1 MSAPEPEP
9 AEPGV
14 ASGAAEL
21 GVALER
27 AAGPTLLHFTRE
39 DGRVRALRAEEE
51 VSARHLAGRFL
62 AEEAA
67 KRRKV
72 TGSNLDERARLLR
85 ESQHQAAEQIL
96 RASKVAELLS
106 VPGEIRFLNLHSTV
120 ERPEPE
126 LRCWTEHQQEAQ
138 ERKNEILE
146 VVKGRLTKTMPE
158 LFGGMEAAL
167 LFLGHH
173 WPLHCAGGQYAVE
186 LWSPEIA
193 RRRVG
198 VVNNS
203 KKGVCLSFPWEMS
216 ATLQPRRRLFAAF
229 ASERGRGRSSPSA
242 PLPAPDLDG
251 ASVERPQALHK
262 ALLAAQELLWEDAVF
277 QSLRRKVRKASEES
291 CGRWKVLRASKLEV
305 SFQVVLDAGALPA
318 EVTLGMKDTSNAEP
332 EAEGSGPWCWL
343 ADLTVQ
349 HLRSQRRDAAK
360 TQAEASADAE
370 DAESLEAFQA
380 WLQPRLEAAAQ
391 FSREKVRP
399 AERRVAF
406 KSTL

>member
-1 MSAPEPEP
+1 
-9 AEPGV
+9 
-14 ASGAAEL
+14 
-21 GVALER
+21 
-27 AAGPTLLHFTRE
+27 
-39 DGRVRALRAEEE
+39 
-51 VSARHLAGRFL
+51 
-62 AEEAA
+62 
-67 KRRKV
+67 
-72 TGSNLDERARLLR
+72 
-85 ESQHQAAEQIL
+85 
-96 RASKVAELLS
+96 
-106 VPGEIRFLNLHSTV
+106 
-120 ERPEPE
+120 
-126 LRCWTEHQQEAQ
+126 
-138 ERKNEILE
+138 
-146 VVKGRLTKTMPE
+146 MPE

-349 HLRSQRRDAAK
+349 HLRLLGQASQRRDAAK

-370 DAESLEAFQA
+370 ARPVRQIGAATTVDAESLEAFQA